1 MLCDSYSMRLQSYDA
16 DRQSPALSTCL
27 LSVYAICIRGMKRLL
42 YEREQYGGMICL
54 CLCVSDP
61 TGEVGVGVVD
71 LAPSEYLEVKV
82 QLMFLSQI

>member
-1 MLCDSYSMRLQSYDA
+1 MQTDNPLLYPLASSRYMLS
-16 DRQSPALSTCL
+16 ALERS
-27 LSVYAICIRGMKRLL
+27 KRLL

>member
-1 MLCDSYSMRLQSYDA
+1 
-16 DRQSPALSTCL
+16 
-27 LSVYAICIRGMKRLL
+27 
-42 YEREQYGGMICL
+42 MICL